1 MVDVIVVG
9 SGHAGI
15 EATLASA
22 RLGCRTLMLT
32 MNIDTIGLMPCNP
45 SVGGPAKGQMVGELD
60 AMGGAMGRLADD
72 THIQMKVLN
81 RSRGPAVQCLRSQND
96 KKAYALAANRLVL
109 STPNVE
115 VRQASVVDLVVE
127 DGAVKGVVTAL
138 GRVYTAGAVV
148 ITTGTF
154 LSGKMHVGLQQQAG
168 GRLGEGS
175 ATSLSGALG
184 RWLRL
189 GRLKTGTPP
198 RLDAR
203 SIDFSRMTRQP
214 GDPEWLRFSFAT
226 PYSDRY
232 LNQVDC
238 YLTRTTPETHRIMLD
253 NLDRSPMYTKVIQ
266 GVGPRYCPSI
276 EDKIVRFADKDSHHI
291 FIEPEGR
298 DSNEIYAQGLN
309 TSLPEDVQERFLAT
323 MPGLEQVV
331 VLKPGYAVE
340 YDFVYPDQLA
350 PTLGCR
356 DIRGLY
362 TAGQLNGTSGYEEAA
377 GQGLVAGANA
387 ALWVQ
392 GRAPLVLSR
401 AESYIGTM
409 IDDLITK
416 PIEEPYRMLTSR
428 SEYRLQLRQDNPTL
442 RLSDKAHEI
451 GLLSSAQHGQIK
463 AMHRDIRAFYVA
475 WQRQPVP
482 SEYQVAPPARTMA
495 AWLKRPDSPLESW
508 LSSLPIPERPAA
520 RTAAIDIK
528 YEGYLQKQAQDIA
541 AFSSQDNMLIPDGFS
556 FASLGGVRKECR
568 EKLTRYTPRTIG
580 EAKRIAGVNPA
591 DLLVL
596 MAAVKQHHG

>member
-1 MVDVIVVG
+1 MYDVIVVG

-32 MNIDTIGLMPCNP
+32 MNMDTIGLMPCNP
-45 SVGGPAKGQMVGELD
+45 SVGGPAKGQMVGEVD
-60 AMGGAMGRLADD
+60 AMGGAMGRLADE

-115 VRQASVVDLVVE
+115 VRQASVVDLVLE
-127 DGAVKGVVTAL
+127 DGAIKGVVTAL

-154 LSGKMHVGLQQQAG
+154 LSGNMHVGLQQQAG
-168 GRLGEGS
+168 GRLGEGA
-175 ATSLSGALG
+175 ATSLSHALG
-184 RWLRL
+184 KVLRL

-226 PYSDRY
+226 PYSEGY

-238 YLTRTTPETHRIMLD
+238 YLTRTTPETHRIILD
-253 NLDRSPMYTKVIQ
+253 NLDRSPMYTKVIK

-276 EDKIVRFADKDSHHI
+276 EDKVVRFADKDSHHI

-309 TSLPEDVQERFLAT
+309 TSLPEEVQERFLAT
-323 MPGLEQVV
+323 MPGLERVV

-356 DIRGLY
+356 EIRGLY

-392 GRAPLVLSR
+392 GRPPFVLSR
-401 AESYIGTM
+401 TDSYIGTM
-409 IDDLITK
+409 IDDLMTK

-442 RLSDKAHEI
+442 RLSDNAYEV
-451 GLLSSAQHGQIK
+451 GLLSSDAYEQIRGLHGTIRSF
-463 AMHRDIRAFYVA
+463 AMA
-475 WQRQPVP
+475 WQTQAVP
-482 SEYQVAPPARTMA
+482 PMHQVDPPARTMA
-495 AWLKRPDSPLESW
+495 ALMKRPDCPLEP
-508 LSSLPIPERPAA
+508 LLATIPLADRAAA

-528 YEGYLQKQAQDIA
+528 YEGYLSKQAQDIKA
-541 AFSSQDNMLIPDGFS
+541 YTSQDAMRIPEGYD
-556 FASLGGVRKECR
+556 FARLGGVRQECR
-568 EKLTRYTPRTIG
+568 EKLMRYAPRTIG

-596 MAAVKQHHG
+596 MAAIKQHG